1 MSEII
6 SSISSNFTPENTG
19 GRSESNTIRLSNR
32 SDIKNNT
39 LNESLA
45 SIVTSFTVYKLMN
58 EVIKPFT
65 ALKAYQNGLID
76 ANGNLLKSEA
86 EMTAKEKNILSPFTR
101 LVIGIKRL
109 VQAIPGNKL
118 KADFNYI
125 QTAAK
130 AMAFECHE
138 LGGDGELFLEELQKS
153 LDVLMEEGEVA
164 AGDSTI
170 GNVIGAGFSNPQVG
184 EPNKALAGYSPPLGM
199 VRRKPRGVS
208 PIPGTAEPAGDPPPR
223 KKIL

>member
-6 SSISSNFTPENTG
+6 PSISSNFAEENTG
-19 GRSESNTIRLSNR
+19 SGFGSNPNGPSDRSNTENH
-32 SDIKNNT
+32 T

-58 EVIKPFT
+58 EIIKPFT
-65 ALKAYQNGLID
+65 ALRAYEVGLID
-76 ANGNLLKSEA
+76 ANGNLLKTEA
-86 EMTAKEKNILSPFTR
+86 EMSAKEKNVLSPFMR

-109 VQAIPGNKL
+109 VQALPGNKL

-125 QTAAK
+125 QTAAR

-138 LGGDGELFLEELQKS
+138 LGGNGQLFLEELQKS
-153 LDVLMEEGEVA
+153 IDVLVEEGEAPV
-164 AGDSTI
+164 GDSTI

-184 EPNKALAGYSPPLGM
+184 EDPNPALAGYSPPMGL
-199 VRRKPRGVS
+199 VRRKRRR
-208 PIPGTAEPAGDPPPR
+208 PI
-223 KKIL
+223 L